1 MLSTRG
7 MVLAVGALLSAL
19 AGLVYGV
26 EEFVFVAIVVAVLL
40 AFGAVSVWSRQVLS
54 RRSLHLVMKVP
65 VAEVT
70 SGQSAL
76 VELTVTNGGRR
87 RLPPV
92 LVEDS
97 SGHWSVSHPGLGQH
111 SVGGTSGRDTGE
123 APITRGF
130 TALGDRSSATG
141 WLGNPGPRP
150 DRRARARYRRAVSGA
165 RGLPDLDPGAAVT
178 FSILVPTH
186 TRGLLTLS
194 GLGLWC
200 EDPFGL
206 VARRVTLAPPAHVVV
221 YPVPA
226 GVSHQERRLP
236 THAGARARS
245 SKSAPTNGLS
255 GDELSGLRPYQP
267 GDRLTRLH
275 WPSLA
280 RSGELVVREFLE
292 PQAGSVALLVDLRP
306 SAHSGDSIERTIARA
321 AGFGI
326 GALERGLSVELC
338 TSTGDRMVITPD
350 AAGRRAM
357 LRALALLGA
366 ASAPPAVVRRWGS
379 RPTGGA
385 VWATG
390 SVVGDDVVLVTT
402 AAGAAERTLPD
413 SIGRNAET
421 VLVP

>member
-1 MLSTRG
+1 
-7 MVLAVGALLSAL
+7 
-19 AGLVYGV
+19 
-26 EEFVFVAIVVAVLL
+26 
-40 AFGAVSVWSRQVLS
+40 
-54 RRSLHLVMKVP
+54 
-65 VAEVT
+65 
-70 SGQSAL
+70 
-76 VELTVTNGGRR
+76 
-87 RLPPV
+87 
-92 LVEDS
+92 
-97 SGHWSVSHPGLGQH
+97 
-111 SVGGTSGRDTGE
+111 
-123 APITRGF
+123 
-130 TALGDRSSATG
+130 
-141 WLGNPGPRP
+141 
-150 DRRARARYRRAVSGA
+150 VSGA

-321 AGFGI
+321 AGFGLA
-326 GALERGLSVELC
+326 ALDRGLSLELC

-390 SVVGDDVVLVTT
+390 SVIGDDVVLVTT